1 MATKIK
7 GLILQAIEEVT
18 APTSNS
24 LIKCIET
31 MAKHQNTSA
40 DITGKIDA
48 VRAANADVQRM
59 TELLSNIKVSSQQ
72 QAEAF
77 KSEGVA
83 INKLLP
89 AIQDYHDG
97 IDRLKQYASD
107 VEDYLDR
114 WAADTPNSS
123 ESKEYIARICL
134 LVFFTFVPLGLKSLL
149 TPVASAYTY

>member
-97 IDRLKQYASD
+97 IDRLKH
-107 VEDYLDR
+107 
-114 WAADTPNSS
+114 S

>member
-31 MAKHQNTSA
+31 MADHQNTSA

-72 QAEAF
+72 KAEAF
-77 KSEGVA
+77 KFEGVA

-89 AIQDYHDG
+89 AIQDYHDD
-97 IDRLKQYASD
+97 IDRLKQHASD
-107 VEDYLDR
+107 VEDYLGLQAAHQIDGLLIR
-114 WAADTPNSS
+114 PTAVRARSILPACVYRCSLPLCPWA
-123 ESKEYIARICL
+123 
-134 LVFFTFVPLGLKSLL
+134 
-149 TPVASAYTY
+149 